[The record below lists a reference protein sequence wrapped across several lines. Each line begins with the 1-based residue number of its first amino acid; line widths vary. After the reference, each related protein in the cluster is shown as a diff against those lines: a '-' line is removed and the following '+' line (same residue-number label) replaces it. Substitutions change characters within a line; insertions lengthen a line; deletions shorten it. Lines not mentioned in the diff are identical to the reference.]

1 MVDLEKIFIPNNKI
15 ELEAEYFQS
24 KSNKNL
30 PLVLICH
37 PHPQYGGNMYN
48 NVVSEIFDNL
58 IKNDISCLRF
68 NFRGVGRSTG
78 THSNG
83 NGELS
88 DVKACLDFLIYKKN
102 LKEIIIC
109 GYSYGAAIGC
119 SAVNYSDRVI
129 GYIAISFPWD
139 FVGTK
144 YKELSQ
150 SNKTKLFLQGDK
162 DNIALFS
169 KFLEHYD
176 HYSDPKQ
183 YEIISGADHFYWGYE
198 LQVFDKIFNFYQ
210 ELVKKFN

>member
-24 KSNKNL
+24 KLNKNL

-109 GYSYGAAIGC
+109 GF
-119 SAVNYSDRVI
+119 NN
-129 GYIAISFPWD
+129 W
-139 FVGTK
+139 
-144 YKELSQ
+144 
-150 SNKTKLFLQGDK
+150 
-162 DNIALFS
+162 
-169 KFLEHYD
+169 
-176 HYSDPKQ
+176 
-183 YEIISGADHFYWGYE
+183 FYTRSRR
-198 LQVFDKIFNFYQ
+198 
-210 ELVKKFN
+210 